1 MVYKSVQYGKILV
14 DLFFTITFIFFTKNQ
29 KQNNWHCVTCYVISM
44 DYTLI
49 NHSSRPIRTRGL
61 IRSCSYCK
69 KYYLLKELSLSE
81 GFPAVV
87 EYVSLS

>member
-1 MVYKSVQYGKILV
+1 MVYKSVQHGKILV

-44 DYTLI
+44 VY
-49 NHSSRPIRTRGL
+49 SSRPISARGFAQL
-61 IRSCSYCK
+61 L
-69 KYYLLKELSLSE
+69 YLLKELSLSE
-81 GFPAVV
+81 GFLVVV